1 VRPGFS
7 GDNAGHRSLRNSVKQ
22 QRNAYGFARFFM
34 RITKMIL
41 VLNETSRKLK
51 NEEKKIQNQKL
62 KNTIQAKLNK
72 TSKPES
78 F

>member
-1 VRPGFS
+1 
-7 GDNAGHRSLRNSVKQ
+7 
-22 QRNAYGFARFFM
+22 
-34 RITKMIL
+34 MIL